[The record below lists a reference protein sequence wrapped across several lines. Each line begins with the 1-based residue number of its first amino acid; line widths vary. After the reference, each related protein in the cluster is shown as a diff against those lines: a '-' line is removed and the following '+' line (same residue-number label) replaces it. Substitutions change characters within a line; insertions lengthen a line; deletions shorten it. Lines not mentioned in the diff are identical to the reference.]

1 MKVGFH
7 EKCKEDWFD
16 EVLRFQNLV
25 EVKEVRLGEQKLML
39 KRMY

>member
-1 MKVGFH
+1 MVGFY

-16 EVLRFQNLV
+16 EVSRFQNLV